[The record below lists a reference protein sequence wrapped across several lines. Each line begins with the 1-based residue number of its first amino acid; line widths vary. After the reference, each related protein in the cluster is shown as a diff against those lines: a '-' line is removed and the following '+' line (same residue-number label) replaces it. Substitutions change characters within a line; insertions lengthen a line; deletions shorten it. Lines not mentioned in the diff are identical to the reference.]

1 MSEESDE
8 EYLFLL
14 LLLSFKDF
22 LLLPLTS
29 SSELSSDDEI
39 FPDFLFFPE
48 IKYYRIS
55 TLCYIQYVLAREF
68 LHLIYTLALPFSFS
82 IALGILLPS
91 TSPQSTIFTGCKGFP
106 LAVPAFSIFSTTS
119 IPFVTLPKTTCFL

>member
-22 LLLPLTS
+22 LRLPLTS
-29 SSELSSDDEI
+29 SSELSSDNEI

-55 TLCYIQYVLAREF
+55 IHFAIYNMYWPENSYILY
-68 LHLIYTLALPFSFS
+68 I
-82 IALGILLPS
+82 
-91 TSPQSTIFTGCKGFP
+91 P
-106 LAVPAFSIFSTTS
+106 LNYLSLSLS
-119 IPFVTLPKTTCFL
+119 H